1 MILITGATGNIG
13 RELVKQLSEKGVAL
27 RVVTRDE
34 SKVKQLDPSI
44 ERVIGDFGDEKVAE
58 RAVQGVDRLFLFPL
72 ITEEDHRS
80 NTLLLE
86 KAKKAGV
93 KHVVMLSS
101 LGAESTVLSKIGE
114 LHRTK
119 EVLVEESGI
128 PWTFVRPGAFMTNSY
143 QWQPTIKSEGKVFSP
158 TGDGKVAPI
167 SPKDIARVLAVALTS
182 PGHEGKTYT
191 LTGPELLSAR
201 EQVDILSKA
210 IGRPIAYVDVPAS
223 AAAEQMGRSGYP
235 RFIVEGLTGMW
246 EGIKIGKAAVQT
258 KDLETLTGSKG
269 EKYERWCSEH
279 KSEFLN

>member
-1 MILITGATGNIG
+1 MILITGATGNVG

-34 SKVKQLDPSI
+34 SKVKHLDPSI
-44 ERVIGDFGDEKVAE
+44 ERVIGDFGDETVAD
-58 RAVQGVDRLFLFPL
+58 RAVQGVDRIFMFPL

-80 NTLLLE
+80 NTLLLK
-86 KAKKAGV
+86 KAKKSGV
-93 KHVVMLSS
+93 KQVVMLSS
-101 LGAESTVLSKIGE
+101 IGAESSMLSKIGE
-114 LHRTK
+114 IHRTK

-158 TGDGKVAPI
+158 TGEGKVAPI
-167 SPKDIARVLAVALTS
+167 SPKDIASVLAVALTS

-210 IGRPIAYVDVPAS
+210 IGKPIACVDVPAS
-223 AAAEQMGRSGYP
+223 AAAEGMRRSGYP
-235 RFIVEGLTGMW
+235 PFIVEGLSGMW
-246 EGIKIGKAAVQT
+246 ESVKKGNAAVQT
-258 KDLETLTGSKG
+258 KDLENLTGSKG
-269 EKYERWCSEH
+269 EKFEGWCSEH
-279 KSEFLN
+279 RSEFLN

>member
-1 MILITGATGNIG
+1 
-13 RELVKQLSEKGVAL
+13 VAL

-34 SKVKQLDPSI
+34 SKVKHLDPSI
-44 ERVIGDFGDEKVAE
+44 ERVIGEISDAKVAE
-58 RAVQGVDRLFLFPL
+58 RAVQGVDRIFLFPV
-72 ITEEDHRS
+72 ITDEDHRS
-80 NTLLLE
+80 NTILLE

-93 KHVVMLSS
+93 KQVVMLSS
-101 LGAESTVLSKIGE
+101 LGAESSMLSKIGE

-158 TGDGKVAPI
+158 TGDGKMAPI
-167 SPKDIARVLAVALTS
+167 SPKDIATVLAVALTS
-182 PGHEGKTYT
+182 PGHEGKIYT

-210 IGRPIAYVDVPAS
+210 IGRPLALVDVPAS

-235 RFIVEGLTGMW
+235 AFIVEGLTGMW
-246 EGIKIGKAAVQT
+246 ERVKAGQAAVQT

-269 EKYERWCSEH
+269 EKFDRWCSEH
-279 KSEFLN
+279 RNEFVN

>member
-34 SKVKQLDPSI
+34 SKVKHLDPSI
-44 ERVIGDFGDEKVAE
+44 ERVIGDFGDEKIAE
-58 RAVQGVDRLFLFPL
+58 RAVQGVDHIFLFPL
-72 ITEEDHRS
+72 ITEQNHRS
-80 NTLLLE
+80 NTTLLE

-93 KHVVMLSS
+93 KQVVMLSS
-101 LGAESTVLSKIGE
+101 MGADSTILSKIGE
-114 LHRTK
+114 IHRTK

-158 TGDGKVAPI
+158 TGEGKVAPI
-167 SPKDIARVLAVALTS
+167 SPKDIASVLAVALTS

-210 IGRPIAYVDVPAS
+210 IGRPIACVDIPAS
-223 AAAEQMGRSGYP
+223 AAAERMGRSGYP
-235 RFIVEGLTGMW
+235 PFIVEGLTGMW
-246 EGIKIGKAAVQT
+246 EGIQKGNAAVQT
-258 KDLETLTGSKG
+258 KDLETLTGGKG
-269 EKYERWCSEH
+269 EKFERWCS
-279 KSEFLN
+279 

>member
-13 RELVKQLSEKGVAL
+13 RELVKQLSAKGVAL

-44 ERVIGDFGDEKVAE
+44 ERVIGEISDAKVAE
-58 RAVQGVDRLFLFPL
+58 RAVQGVDRIFLFPV
-72 ITEEDHRS
+72 ITDEDHRS
-80 NTLLLE
+80 NTILLE

-93 KHVVMLSS
+93 KQVVMLSS
-101 LGAESTVLSKIGE
+101 LGAESSMLSKIGE

-119 EVLVEESGI
+119 ELLVEESGI

-158 TGDGKVAPI
+158 TGDGKMAPI
-167 SPKDIARVLAVALTS
+167 SPKDIATVLAVALTS
-182 PGHEGKTYT
+182 SGHEGKIYT

-210 IGRPIAYVDVPAS
+210 IGKPLALVDVPTS

-235 RFIVEGLTGMW
+235 AFIVEGLTGMW
-246 EGIKIGKAAVQT
+246 ERVKAGQAAVQT

-269 EKYERWCSEH
+269 EKFDRWCSDH
-279 KSEFLN
+279 RNEFLN